1 MARAVALVFSR
12 VVDPKNPLYLDDD
25 YSENIDWDFGF
36 TSQRKNVLD
45 NGETSQSEAT
55 GSLPNERESVTHAQR
70 QKDMNHYADND
81 GKMIL
86 EKRVN
91 PSKVSNPSMPSN
103 ELISAEEEDDCS
115 KNSDASSDSL
125 EPYDLPDDND
135 ADTDKFSQLG
145 DISAA
150 LRKPDDPDG
159 VSS

>member
-1 MARAVALVFSR
+1 MAHAVALVFSR
-12 VVDPKNPLYLDDD
+12 VVDPKNPVYLDDD

-36 TSQRKNVLD
+36 TSQRKDVMD

-70 QKDMNHYADND
+70 QKDTKHYADND
-81 GKMIL
+81 DKIIL

-91 PSKVSNPSMPSN
+91 PSKVSNPAMPSD
-103 ELISAEEEDDCS
+103 ELISAEDDCS

-125 EPYDLPDDND
+125 EPYDLPDDD
-135 ADTDKFSQLG
+135 DTDTNKFSQLG

-150 LRKPDDPDG
+150 LRKPDDQDG